1 MIFNFLKI
9 WKVGK
14 TFEVKIIVETIAK
27 YIKDGRIQ
35 LDRSKNPEIFTHHD
49 PCQHARNAGI
59 FEEPRYILKHAVSKF
74 VEMEPN
80 RERNWCCGGGGGI
93 VAVPEYT
100 ETRRIGGMMKAKQI
114 KDTRANVVTTTCD
127 NCKLQISDLNEYY
140 GLGIRVEGIPDV
152 VARALIL

>member
-1 MIFNFLKI
+1 
-9 WKVGK
+9 
-14 TFEVKIIVETIAK
+14 
-27 YIKDGRIQ
+27 
-35 LDRSKNPEIFTHHD
+35 
-49 PCQHARNAGI
+49 
-59 FEEPRYILKHAVSKF
+59 
-74 VEMEPN
+74 MEPN